1 MNEYI
6 FNSSL
11 IDMMKRFPL
20 INSESEAES
29 VAKCPKAIYKSCPSA
44 SGTYIDFDYIH
55 LKSAMLGQFCI
66 IAPKHDKLSEGDKW
80 QLSNIELKQCQH
92 DFPR

>member
-20 INSESEAES
+20 INSDSEAES
-29 VAKCPKAIYKSCPSA
+29 VAKCPKTIYKSCPSDSEA
-44 SGTYIDFDYIH
+44 YLHYFE
-55 LKSAMLGQFCI
+55 LESAMLGQFCI
-66 IAPKHDKLSEGDKW
+66 IAPKHDKVSEGDKW